1 MTHSGNTSG
10 VAWSLR
16 FHSCWVLCTSPVHS
30 LKSNTH
36 TLHTERKHARLCQ
49 VDKPGFHHKQYDGFH
64 LGKCLGEDE
73 KRIICVLQRHF
84 ERCTTLVSFSEPS
97 VQYITG
103 SLAERLAKRL
113 CHSLPPLLPTF
124 LQQTH
129 TEVHYNESL
138 SEEGK
143 LTPAHADESFPY
155 PNGPKLLSHL
165 EAMSHVVLHRESPE
179 LSTNTPYTS

>member
-1 MTHSGNTSG
+1 METHLGWLDYSDFT
-10 VAWSLR
+10 VAE
-16 FHSCWVLCTSPVHS
+16 FC
-30 LKSNTH
+30 
-36 TLHTERKHARLCQ
+36 ARVQSILSRVIPILYIQ
-49 VDKPGFHHKQYDGFH
+49 RGSMQDYVRLTNQGFIIKQYDGFQ

-73 KRIICVLQRHF
+73 KRINCVLQRHF

-143 LTPAHADESFPY
+143 LTPAHADESCPY

>member
-84 ERCTTLVSFSEPS
+84 ERMHHSGLILRPS
-97 VQYITG
+97 LRYITG
-103 SLAERLAKRL
+103 SCAECLAMNYVPPPPPY
-113 CHSLPPLLPTF
+113 LPSAN
-124 LQQTH
+124 TH
-129 TEVHYNESL
+129 RGSL

-143 LTPAHADESFPY
+143 LTPAHSDESFPY